1 MRSRSDP
8 GPGSP
13 VAVIRIYLNNDS
25 YPELRGI
32 RRGWTRSLTWWRAI
46 ARGMRHVDFW
56 VFMATQA
63 AILAAFVAADR
74 AVVVFAGLEGAAA
87 TAVNTVFGLSGLF
100 VFGYLQSSWGG
111 DMMRSHLRAVS
122 DIARYACPSCGQS
135 LFGHLDDQPEFVRC
149 PECGSHV
156 GRAIFEPPYRTPKEF
171 RAFLRR
177 A

>member
-13 VAVIRIYLNNDS
+13 VAVFRLYLNNDS

-74 AVVVFAGLEGAAA
+74 AVVVFGGLEGAAA

>member
-1 MRSRSDP
+1 MRSRFDP

-13 VAVIRIYLNNDS
+13 VIRFYLNNDS
-25 YPELRGI
+25 YPELRGV

-46 ARGMRHVDFW
+46 ARGMRHGDFW

-63 AILAAFVAADR
+63 AILVAFVVADR
-74 AVVVFAGLEGAAA
+74 AVVVFGGLDGAAA
-87 TAVNTVFGLSGLF
+87 TAVNTVFGLSGLLL
-100 VFGYLQSSWGG
+100 FGYLQASLGG

-135 LFGHLDDQPEFVRC
+135 LYGHLEGKPDFVRC
-149 PECGSHV
+149 PECGAQV
-156 GRAIFEPPYRTPKEF
+156 GRAVFEPPYRTPKEF

-177 A
+177 E

>member
-1 MRSRSDP
+1 M
-8 GPGSP
+8 
-13 VAVIRIYLNNDS
+13 IRFYLNNDS

-46 ARGMRHVDFW
+46 ARGMRHGDFW

-63 AILAAFVAADR
+63 AIVAAFVAVD
-74 AVVVFAGLEGAAA
+74 
-87 TAVNTVFGLSGLF
+87 
-100 VFGYLQSSWGG
+100 
-111 DMMRSHLRAVS
+111 RAVS

-135 LFGHLDDQPEFVRC
+135 LYGHLDDGQNLVRC
-149 PECGSHV
+149 PECGTQI
-156 GRAIFEPPYRTPKEF
+156 GRAIFEPPYRTPREF